1 MDYLPSN
8 SNVTNI
14 NSLPDELILKIIK
27 LAASRGGQGEGCN
40 HNSILNVIS
49 KISKRFKRISTDSS
63 LWRGNVTINA
73 SLQDTRLAIRE
84 SINNGTTFLKIRIS
98 SGGNISR
105 GDLIDINKRCT
116 NLKRLDV
123 LIDLESWPKYPS
135 ITAWKS
141 MKVLILHLTRDVDP
155 IDFWHGDMDSYLPNL
170 LEFTICSPKMY
181 RTDVQDRS
189 LEEVS
194 AYLKPEV
201 KLPGQLQEIVQFKGI
216 YMSLKSF
223 KHGIR
228 RSHQCKGRFEML
240 KDGKILELASRRD
253 SLRKLAKIVY
263 EVSMCRNKRSLIGKY
278 KPRI

>member
-14 NSLPDELILKIIK
+14 NSLPDELILKIVE
-27 LAASRGGQGEGCN
+27 LAASGGGQGEGCN
-40 HNSILNVIS
+40 HNFILNVIS
-49 KISKRFKRISTDSS
+49 KISKRFKRISTDPS

-73 SLQDTRLAIRE
+73 SQQDTRLAIRE
-84 SINNGTTFLKIRIS
+84 SINNGTTFLKIRLS
-98 SGGNISR
+98 SGGNISS

-116 NLKRLDV
+116 NLKGLDV
-123 LIDLESWPKYPS
+123 LFDLGSWPKYPS
-135 ITAWKS
+135 IIAWKS

-155 IDFWHGDMDSYLPNL
+155 IDFWDGDMDSYLPNL
-170 LEFTICSPKMY
+170 LEFTICSPKMHY
-181 RTDVQDRS
+181 TTS

-201 KLPGQLQEIVQFKGI
+201 KLPEQLQEIVQFKGI